1 MGRPTPAFC
10 AARFGPD
17 LTRLSLTSS
26 GSKVFSP
33 TQLFFLQRCESSGNR
48 FIECFR
54 SDIDGMLHFLNVP
67 ERNCARSQ
75 DHEAGLHIRFV
86 FAIYRCS
93 DSQKKMFF
101 PSSGVLRGRVIRCFP
116 PSRSVVALFS
126 LKVLPVL

>member
-1 MGRPTPAFC
+1 MGGCWTITVTVANPWPI
-10 AARFGPD
+10 
-17 LTRLSLTSS
+17 
-26 GSKVFSP
+26 SP

-86 FAIYRCS
+86 FAIHRCS

-101 PSSGVLRGRVIRCFP
+101 PSSGVLRGRVIRCFS
-116 PSRSVVALFS
+116 PSRSVVALFY